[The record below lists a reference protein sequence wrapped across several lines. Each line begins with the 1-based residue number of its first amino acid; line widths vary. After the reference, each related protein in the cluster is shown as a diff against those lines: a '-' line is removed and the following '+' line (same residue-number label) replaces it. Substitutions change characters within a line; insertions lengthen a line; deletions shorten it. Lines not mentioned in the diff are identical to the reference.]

1 MFIHWGGLY
10 SRAAGQ
16 WNGTPSRGGGEHF
29 MLSERISL
37 KDYVKIANDFDPVSI
52 NAEKCVKPAKQ
63 AGLSLLLKLTV
74 EIFFVKREKLY
85 RFIQKKRIT
94 DITGSLSKKE
104 GIPLGGTPSLI
115 NKLFLSYKPVTVI

>member
-1 MFIHWGGLY
+1 MFIHWGLY

-16 WNGTPSRGGGEHF
+16 WNGTPSRGGEHF

-104 GIPLGGTPSLI
+104 GIPLGTPSLI